1 MTSPNLSHYYISK
14 KPLLVSQSF
23 GRLVLA
29 VWSWADWQN
38 FERLVMVFLKYKNGS
53 NLERSLLSTIQSYV
67 TNPSKTKN
75 FLIMLLCV
83 LNELWPYYIFLL
95 LYYHNV
101 YRYLDAQLLHVGG
114 NWHNSHLSYEV
125 EGLSLGQPS
134 YGF

>member
-67 TNPSKTKN
+67 ANPSKMK
-75 FLIMLLCV
+75 
-83 LNELWPYYIFLL
+83 IFLMTL
-95 LYYHNV
+95 LFKVWSWAKNQWLQMFIYIYMIFYDPYIYPDVSIKIPPHNV
-101 YRYLDAQLLHVGG
+101 SSSNNISFWAKKKK
-114 NWHNSHLSYEV
+114 
-125 EGLSLGQPS
+125 
-134 YGF
+134 

>member
-29 VWSWADWQN
+29 VWSWADWPN

-67 TNPSKTKN
+67 ANPSKMKF
-75 FLIMLLCV
+75 FLITLFSM
-83 LNELWPYYIFLL
+83 NQFYFLRQVYL
-95 LYYHNV
+95 TYCNDQQKHNWLESV
-101 YRYLDAQLLHVGG
+101 HEWCNLLHELIL
-114 NWHNSHLSYEV
+114 WKIEIIKY
-125 EGLSLGQPS
+125 
-134 YGF
+134 

>member
-53 NLERSLLSTIQSYV
+53 NLERSLLSTI
-67 TNPSKTKN
+67 K
-75 FLIMLLCV
+75 
-83 LNELWPYYIFLL
+83 
-95 LYYHNV
+95 
-101 YRYLDAQLLHVGG
+101 
-114 NWHNSHLSYEV
+114 
-125 EGLSLGQPS
+125 S
-134 YGF
+134 YGANGSKLKIFYITLGLAGLPLLMYKCYKLYTWHFWKTIVMEDYFHALTTLFLSTSLINFTSKKPVIKTLPV

>member
-67 TNPSKTKN
+67 ANPSKMKN
-75 FLIMLLCV
+75 FLIT
-83 LNELWPYYIFLL
+83 L
-95 LYYHNV
+95 LYKTSDYV
-101 YRYLDAQLLHVGG
+101 TVLTEICLHRLNLKKISIGAVFCFIWKVF
-114 NWHNSHLSYEV
+114 WHSNIILIRIRV
-125 EGLSLGQPS
+125 LTPILKIL
-134 YGF
+134 